1 MIGRR
6 LAGIALAS
14 ILILGSAAPVRPA
27 SDPLI
32 EDRMLNELKEK
43 AARRG
48 VVRVIAEVRPADDA
62 PDAVERA
69 KERLDALMRASGTAV
84 QVEPLEDL
92 PYVVLEVTAEGLD
105 RLLASGLVRRLQED
119 SPAAPQ

>member
-1 MIGRR
+1 MIGRK
-6 LAGIALAS
+6 LAGIVLAS
-14 ILILGSAAPVRPA
+14 ILILGSAPARPA
-27 SDPLI
+27 SDAPA
-32 EDRMLNELKEK
+32 EARMLNVLKEK

-48 VVRVIAEVRPADDA
+48 VVRVIAELRPADDT
-62 PDAVERA
+62 PEAVERA
-69 KERLDALMRASGTAV
+69 RQRLSALMLSSGSAV

-105 RLLASGLVRRLQED
+105 RLLASGLVRRIQED